1 MESIKEFAF
10 LINLGLLFATYL
22 VLQPFK
28 SKIEDLIKSLN
39 VNSEAIR
46 KLQEMLNDERV
57 HVGKLEQSLESAHKR
72 IKELSDRVKDLE
84 HRCINCSCRGE

>member
-28 SKIEDLIKSLN
+28 TKIEDLIKSLN
-39 VNSEAIR
+39 TNSQAIQ
-46 KLQEMLNDERV
+46 KLQEMLNNERV
-57 HVGKLEQSLESAHKR
+57 HVGKLEESLESAHRR
-72 IKELSDRVKDLE
+72 IKELVDRVQELE
-84 HRCINCSCRGE
+84 RRCISCSCRGD

>member
-22 VLQPFK
+22 VIQPFK
-28 SKIEDLIKSLN
+28 QKIEDLIKSLN
-39 VNSEAIR
+39 TNSQAIQ
-46 KLQEMLNDERV
+46 KLQEMLNDERI

-72 IKELSDRVKDLE
+72 IKELSDRIKDLE
-84 HRCINCSCRGE
+84 HRCINCSCRGD